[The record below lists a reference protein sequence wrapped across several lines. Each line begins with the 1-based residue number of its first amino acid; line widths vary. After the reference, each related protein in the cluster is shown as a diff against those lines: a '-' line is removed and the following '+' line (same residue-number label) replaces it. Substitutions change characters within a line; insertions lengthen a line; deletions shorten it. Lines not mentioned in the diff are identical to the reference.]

1 MKKGPKG
8 GKHEGVKEEGGH
20 ERLSNFTCLIVSQM
34 LPQYPNMRSFEW
46 ISTKW
51 EPKRPREAL
60 IQPHLF
66 SKFCVFQIW
75 VFETNSAITQ
85 VLNTSMWCMS
95 TCFEPHRASLKMSIV
110 PAFGSFWFENYS
122 IYKKRHMFFGTR
134 VVNASTSWDAY
145 LDSFGIWLIRP
156 SHSKNMLALVK
167 IGIL

>member
-1 MKKGPKG
+1 MLQELWRNKVKKGPKG

-20 ERLSNFTCLIVSQM
+20 IRLSNFTCLIVSQM

-60 IQPHLF
+60 IQPNLF

-95 TCFEPHRASLKMSIV
+95 TSLQPHRASLKMSIV
-110 PAFGSFWFENYS
+110 AAFGSSWFENYI
-122 IYKKRHMFFGTR
+122 IYKKCHVFFVTPCTIRGQGTGC
-134 VVNASTSWDAY
+134 VSVGSAKSPKFTFLS
-145 LDSFGIWLIRP
+145 SG
-156 SHSKNMLALVK
+156 
-167 IGIL
+167 

>member
-8 GKHEGVKEEGGH
+8 GENEGIKEEGGH
-20 ERLSNFTCLIVSQM
+20 IRLSNFTCLIVSQM

-95 TCFEPHRASLKMSIV
+95 TSLQPHRASLKMSIV
-110 PAFGSFWFENYS
+110 AAFGSSWFENYI
-122 IYKKRHMFFGTR
+122 IYKKCHVFFVTPCTIRGQGTGC
-134 VVNASTSWDAY
+134 VSVGSAKSPKFTFLS
-145 LDSFGIWLIRP
+145 SG
-156 SHSKNMLALVK
+156 
-167 IGIL
+167 